1 MKKVLTFGV
10 FDYLHYGHLKLF
22 ERAAKLG
29 DYLIVAVQVD
39 EEIHRTKP
47 DAKVL
52 YTFEQRREFVGA
64 IKYVDEAI
72 PYYQV
77 ADDIKNI
84 DFDVF
89 VVGGDQN
96 HSGIMQAIEWSK
108 SHGKEVVRL
117 ERTEGISSSAIKNGK
132 IS

>member
-10 FDYLHYGHLKLF
+10 YDYLHYGHLKLF

-47 DAKVL
+47 EAKVL

-64 IKYVDEAI
+64 IKFVNEAVPYWQVDE
-72 PYYQV
+72 
-77 ADDIKNI
+77 DIKKI

-89 VVGGDQN
+89 AIGGDQN
-96 HSGIMQAIEWSK
+96 HAGFQRAVEWCK
-108 SHGKEVVRL
+108 ENGKEVVRL
-117 ERTEGISSSAIKNGK
+117 ERTEGISSSAIKK
-132 IS
+132 DR

>member
-64 IKYVDEAI
+64 IKYVNEAI

-96 HSGIMQAIEWSK
+96 HSGIMQAIKWSK

>member
-10 FDYLHYGHLKLF
+10 YDYLHYGHLKLF

-47 DAKVL
+47 EAKVL

-64 IKYVDEAI
+64 IKFVNEAVPYWQVDE
-72 PYYQV
+72 
-77 ADDIKNI
+77 DIKKI

-89 VVGGDQN
+89 AIGGDQN
-96 HSGIMQAIEWSK
+96 HAGFQRAVEWCK
-108 SHGKEVVRL
+108 ANGKEVVRL
-117 ERTEGISSSAIKNGK
+117 ERTEGISSSAIKK
-132 IS
+132 DR